1 MFYTSVRKYGK
12 KLLVKEVHNGKRHKF
27 EVAYKP
33 YLFVGNT
40 ANKSD
45 LEYRTVFDKPV
56 KRIDFDDMKDAKTF
70 ADKYADVDGFEVF
83 GMTDFQYPF
92 MNDTYTGEYDQDH
105 INVVSL
111 DIETMSD
118 DGFPEPELADKV
130 ITAITMKTRDG
141 YLVIGK
147 GHYLPHQND
156 IRYIN
161 CEDEELLLQTFVEE
175 WAKID
180 PDVIIG
186 WNVDKFDITY
196 LVNRIRKVLSE
207 KWVKRLSPWGIVQ
220 DRKKKDTEKNEYQG
234 YDIYGVVVMD
244 YMDLYKKWTFTKR
257 ESYSLEFIGRVE
269 ELDSEKIDYKDL
281 GYTSLHDLYTRNY
294 QLYIEYNVRDTEVV
308 SLLEDKLKLL
318 SLVFAISYQ
327 AKVNYN
333 DTFSPVKTWDV
344 IIHNFLMSQ
353 NIVIPMKLVSQNDS
367 DDFSGGFVKEPVPGM
382 YHWVV
387 SEDLDSLYPHN
398 IMQNNISPEMYRGK
412 LELNGLT
419 FDSILNG
426 KLKDPDIQ
434 AYLKDNNLA
443 IAPNRTLWSRERQ
456 GFLPHLMETFYAE
469 RKQFKAMSIENK
481 KKYEET
487 HDIAFKKLAT
497 LYDVIQQARK
507 VLLNS
512 AYGAL
517 ANAFFRW
524 FNIDFAEAVTTTGQ
538 LVIQVTSREVNKYF
552 NKICDTVDVDYVIA
566 NDTDSMYL
574 NFEGIVNKYCKG
586 KTKNEI
592 VDFID
597 DMCKNALEP
606 FLKKNFHKI
615 ADETNA
621 FAMKM
626 NMKREAI
633 SDRGIW
639 TGKKM
644 YILNIYDLEGVRF
657 EKPKLKFVGLAVV
670 RSSTPAICREKIKA
684 AIDIVMNG
692 DNDQLIDYIAKFR
705 EEFNHLPFE
714 VVAFPRGLN
723 KMQDYYDPILRWQSR
738 TPVQLKGA
746 FIYNELIEQRG
757 LQKVYPKLRNG
768 DKIKFA
774 YLKEPNPTR
783 DKVLTLPGPMPP
795 EFEDLN
801 QYIDHYTQF
810 EKAFI
815 SPLEKI
821 LTVIQ
826 WEHERRP
833 TLDCF

>member
-1 MFYTSVRKYGK
+1 M
-12 KLLVKEVHNGKRHKF
+12 HNGKRHKF
-27 EVAYKP
+27 EVKYKP
-33 YLFVGNT
+33 YLFVGSKNEE
-40 ANKSD
+40 
-45 LEYRTVFDKPV
+45 EYQTVFGKGA
-56 KRIDFDDMKDAKTF
+56 KRVDFEDMSEAKKF
-70 ADKYADVDGFEVF
+70 AEKYADVKGFEIL
-83 GMTDFQYPF
+83 GMTDYQYPF
-92 MNDTYTGEYDQDH
+92 MNDTYSGEYDADM

-111 DIETMSD
+111 DIETRSD
-118 DGFPEPELADKV
+118 DGFPEPEHADKE
-130 ITAITMKTRDG
+130 ITAITMKMRDEF
-141 YLVIGK
+141 VVVGK
-147 GHYLPHQND
+147 GYYEPHQAN

-175 WAKID
+175 FAKLD

-220 DRKKKDTEKNEYQG
+220 NRKKKDADKNEYEG
-234 YDIYGVVVMD
+234 YDIYGVAVMD

-257 ESYSLEFIGRVE
+257 ESYSLDFIGSAE
-269 ELDSEKIDYKDL
+269 ELDSTKIDYKDL

-294 QLYIEYNVRDTEVV
+294 QLYIEYNIRDTEVV

-318 SLVFAISYQ
+318 ALVFAISYQ

-344 IIHNFLMSQ
+344 IIHNFLMQ
-353 NIVIPMKLVSQNDS
+353 TNTVIPMKLINNNDS
-367 DDFSGGFVKEPVPGM
+367 DDFSGGFVKEPVPGL
-382 YHWVV
+382 YEWVV

-412 LELNGLT
+412 LDIPGLT
-419 FDSILNG
+419 FESILNG
-426 KLKDPDIQ
+426 KLKEPEI
-434 AYLKDNNLA
+434 ANYLKENNYA
-443 IAPNRTLWSRERQ
+443 IAPNRTLWSREKQ
-456 GFLPHLMETFYAE
+456 GFLACLMETFYAE
-469 RKQFKAMSIENK
+469 RKQFKSMSIDNK
-481 KKYEET
+481 KKFEAT
-487 HDIAFKKLAT
+487 HNPEFKKLAT

-524 FNIDFAEAVTTTGQ
+524 FNIDFAEAVTMTGQ
-538 LVIQVTSREVNKYF
+538 LVIQVISREVNKYF
-552 NKICDTVDVDYVIA
+552 NQICETVDFDYVIA

-574 NFEGIVNKYCKG
+574 NFAGIVNKFCKG
-586 KTKNEI
+586 MSKNEI

-597 DMCKNALEP
+597 KTCKEALEP
-606 FLKKNFHKI
+606 FLKKHFHKI

-644 YILNIYDLEGVRF
+644 YILNMYDLEGVRF

-670 RSSTPAICREKIKA
+670 RSSTPAICREKIKH
-684 AIDIVMNG
+684 AIHIVMNG
-692 DNDQLIDYIAKFR
+692 DNDELIEFIEGFR
-705 EEFNHLPFE
+705 EEFNTYPFE

-723 KMQDYYDPILRWQSR
+723 KMQDYYDPILRWQNR
-738 TPVQLKGA
+738 TPIQLKGA
-746 FIYNELIEQRG
+746 FIYNELIDQRG

-795 EFEDLN
+795 ELADLN

-815 SPLEKI
+815 APLEKI
-821 LTVIQ
+821 LNVIQ

-833 TLDCF
+833 MLDCF

>member
-1 MFYTSVRKYGK
+1 MAEAK
-12 KLLVKEVHNGKRHKF
+12 K
-27 EVAYKP
+27 
-33 YLFVGNT
+33 
-40 ANKSD
+40 
-45 LEYRTVFDKPV
+45 
-56 KRIDFDDMKDAKTF
+56 F
-70 ADKYADVDGFEVF
+70 AERYADVDGFEIL
-83 GMTDFQYPF
+83 GMTDFHYPF
-92 MNDTYTGEYDQDH
+92 MNDTYSGEYDADL

-118 DGFPEPELADKV
+118 DGFPEPALADKA
-130 ITAITMKTRDG
+130 ITAITMKMRDTIV
-141 YLVIGK
+141 VIGK
-147 GHYLPHQND
+147 GHYEPHQNN

-175 WAKID
+175 FAKLD

-186 WNVDKFDITY
+186 WNVDKFDVTY
-196 LVNRIRKVLSE
+196 LVNRIRKILSE

-220 DRKKKDTEKNEYQG
+220 TRKKKDAEKNEYEG

-257 ESYSLEFIGRVE
+257 ESYSLDFIGQVE
-269 ELDSEKIDYKDL
+269 ELDAVKIDYKDL
-281 GYTSLHDLYTRNY
+281 GYTNLHDLYTRNY

-308 SLLEDKLKLL
+308 QLLEDKLKLL

-344 IIHNFLMSQ
+344 IIHNFLMQS
-353 NIVIPMKLVSQNDS
+353 NTVIPMKIHSSS
-367 DDFSGGFVKEPVPGM
+367 DAEDFSGGFVKQPVPGL
-382 YHWVV
+382 YEWVV

-412 LELNGLT
+412 LDLPGLT
-419 FDSILNG
+419 FDAILNG
-426 KLKDPDIQ
+426 KLKEPEI
-434 AYLKDNNLA
+434 ARYLKDNNLA
-443 IAPNRTLWSRERQ
+443 IAPNRTLWSREKQ
-456 GFLPHLMETFYAE
+456 GFLAHLMETFYVE

-481 KKYEET
+481 KKYEAT
-487 HDIAFKKLAT
+487 HDPEFKKLAT

-538 LVIQVTSREVNKYF
+538 LVIQVISREVNKYF
-552 NKICDTVDVDYVIA
+552 NTVCGTVDIDYVIA

-574 NFEGIVNKYCKG
+574 NFAGIVKKFCNG
-586 KTKNEI
+586 MSKNEI

-597 DMCKNALEP
+597 KTCKEALEP
-606 FLKKNFHKI
+606 FLKKNFYKI
-615 ADETNA
+615 AEETNA
-621 FAMKM
+621 FEMKM

-644 YILNIYDLEGVRF
+644 YILNMYDLEGVRF

-670 RSSTPAICREKIKA
+670 RSSTPAICREKIKQ
-684 AIDIVMNG
+684 AIHIVMNG
-692 DNDQLIDYIAKFR
+692 DNAELIEYIDNFR
-705 EEFNHLPFE
+705 QEFNTLPFE
-714 VVAFPRGLN
+714 TVAFPRGLN
-723 KMQDYYDPILRWQSR
+723 KMQDYYDPIMRWQNR

-746 FIYNELIEQRG
+746 FIYNELIDQRG

-795 EFEDLN
+795 ELEDLN
-801 QYIDHYTQF
+801 QYICHFTQF

-815 SPLEKI
+815 KPLSSI
-821 LTVIQ
+821 LDVIGWQ
-826 WEHERRP
+826 TEYKP
-833 TLDCF
+833 QLDCF